1 MSPLLDAAT
10 STDPS
15 PQDSP
20 AVCVSATVD
29 IEEVEDALDDLDIK
43 VDGYAAAFAAPS
55 PVPTTQSELFF
66 LRVCFSLNR
75 QIIF

>member
-29 IEEVEDALDDLDIK
+29 IEEVEDGSDDLDIK

-55 PVPTTQSELFF
+55 PVPPAQCKYNLFF
-66 LRVCFSLNR
+66 SQLFYS
-75 QIIF
+75 IPT